1 MQNLNQVFTLLLLA
15 LAVFLA
21 PFWIPI
27 AIAVIATTLV
37 VLGGIFTI
45 FSMPTCVVL
54 AFVLGI
60 FGILLLFGTG
70 VPAISQILQRILY
83 SLGVE
88 SSESLRWLP
97 FTKSNLRQS
106 ESKDQVTSSTADLQ
120 IKDSWDNFT

>member
-1 MQNLNQVFTLLLLA
+1 MQNLNQVFILLFLA
-15 LAVFLA
+15 LVVFLA

-45 FSMPTCVVL
+45 FSMPTCVVV

-88 SSESLRWLP
+88 SSDSLRWLP
-97 FTKSNLRQS
+97 FTKSLQQN
-106 ESKDQVTSSTADLQ
+106 ENKDQVTSSAAD
-120 IKDSWDNFT
+120 IERKDSWDNFT

>member
-1 MQNLNQVFTLLLLA
+1 MQNLNQVFILLFLA
-15 LAVFLA
+15 LVVFLA

-45 FSMPTCVVL
+45 FSMPTCVVV

-83 SLGVE
+83 SLGVG
-88 SSESLRWLP
+88 SSDSLRWLP
-97 FTKSNLRQS
+97 FTKSLQQN
-106 ESKDQVTSSTADLQ
+106 ENKDQVTSSAAD
-120 IKDSWDNFT
+120 IERKDSWDNFT